1 MWAAF
6 ALLALV
12 AAGGVAGL
20 DTAVSRW
27 LRTSDI
33 DPGPGAQGT
42 ALLDLVPLKGI
53 SNFLLGAILLLA
65 AGMLMVLRSTRAV
78 GWPLLYLALVQ
89 SLSTVIADFAKPWF
103 GRLRPHEVMADA
115 GGADVWFQGA
125 NSFPSGHAAFYGG
138 LFFPLVLLFP
148 RLWPLWIAPPL
159 FVAAARVLEQ
169 DHYMSDVAVSLALA
183 ALLAATLWRVREIGG
198 E

>member
-1 MWAAF
+1 MWAA
-6 ALLALV
+6 AVLLAIV

-27 LRTSDI
+27 LSGAGI
-33 DPGPGAQGT
+33 DPQPWGQGT
-42 ALLDLVPLKGI
+42 ALLDLVALKGI

-65 AGMLMVLRSTRAV
+65 AALLMVLRSTRPI

-89 SLSTVIADFAKPWF
+89 SLSTVLADFAKPLF
-103 GRLRPHEVMADA
+103 GRLRPHEVMSDA
-115 GGADVWFQGA
+115 GGADVWFAGA
-125 NSFPSGHAAFYGG
+125 NSFPSGHTAFFAG

-159 FVAAARVLEQ
+159 FIAFARVVEH
-169 DHYMSDVAVSLALA
+169 DHYMSDVTASLALA
-183 ALLAATLWRVREIGG
+183 AVLAATLWRVREVGA